1 MPWSHVTK
9 CQRACT
15 YVDVSVHWE
24 VQFAFLLVV
33 MLFTFSR
40 SECPCPKAF
49 TGPHGWGPN
58 KHWMVRD
65 IVIRCVSGVYVLAVR
80 FKSIKQDRRIA

>member
-1 MPWSHVTK
+1 M
-9 CQRACT
+9 
-15 YVDVSVHWE
+15 E
-24 VQFAFLLVV
+24 AFNAALKPLLATSAAAAGSSAASGV
-33 MLFTFSR
+33 M
-40 SECPCPKAF
+40 ECPCPKAF

-65 IVIRCVSGVYVLAVR
+65 IVIRCVSGVCVSGVYVLAVR

>member
-1 MPWSHVTK
+1 VKAWTTPSQDSLQKYKIHV
-9 CQRACT
+9 
-15 YVDVSVHWE
+15 
-24 VQFAFLLVV
+24 
-33 MLFTFSR
+33 M
-40 SECPCPKAF
+40 ECPCPKAF

-65 IVIRCVSGVYVLAVR
+65 IVIRCVSGVCVSGVYVLAVR